1 MLDVEVMVRGILVD
15 PETFE
20 VLVVVTNFVVIMGFV
35 DKVTDLVV
43 SATGLMMVVK
53 LMAELMFL
61 LVGVD
66 RSVAVVISVVMTLC
80 IVIVDDLVGSATV
93 LIVVEDL
100 SQIS

>member
-66 RSVAVVISVVMTLC
+66 RSVVVVTSVVMALC

>member
-1 MLDVEVMVRGILVD
+1 MLDVEVMVKGILID

-53 LMAELMFL
+53 LMAKLMFL
-61 LVGVD
+61 LVGID
-66 RSVAVVISVVMTLC
+66 RSVVVVISVVMALR